1 MATIYLVR
9 HGQASFGKENYDQLS
24 PRGWEQG
31 KILGRWLADK
41 VEPGAIFG
49 GNLQRHRETVEA
61 IATGY
66 GSALPGMQVLEGL
79 NEFDHLQV
87 VEQIGRASCRE
98 RG

>member
-41 VEPGAIFG
+41 VEPGAVFWW
-49 GNLQRHRETVEA
+49 QP
-61 IATGY
+61 
-66 GSALPGMQVLEGL
+66 SAP
-79 NEFDHLQV
+79 
-87 VEQIGRASCRE
+87 S
-98 RG
+98 